1 MGLAKRWLFPLLT
14 LLGAALICLGFV
26 EAALRIFHPV
36 RMTSIN
42 LGRVRLSDNPA
53 LMYELVPAVMDHNS
67 AGFRDREYSLAKGAG
82 VYRVAFLGDSLTFG
96 VDVDLDHTPPRRLEA
111 YLNRAR
117 HSSPRIYQVLNFG
130 VPGYS
135 IIQEAELARIKALS
149 YAPDMVVLQV
159 CINDWQPYTIEFV
172 DLLRSSRELDSSW
185 LLGFYHP
192 QNALL
197 RRALYQ
203 SQLYR
208 RYRYYRHQRWLA
220 RSGGGTGGRAA
231 GAGDFDAPLMAYY
244 RKHGF
249 YQQHFGRLARM
260 LRKRSIPLV
269 VVLVPA
275 AASVDPGGETYTRRL
290 QQLRGYCGEHGSTLL
305 DFRGYLSQ
313 AQKRDP
319 RLSYASLFKAKDGIH
334 LNKQGD
340 RLLVLALAETIKQQ
354 LSAAAGRSLTPDNAA
369 VIKLPNSSTLLSER

>member
-1 MGLAKRWLFPLLT
+1 MAPARRWLFPLLT
-14 LLGAALICLGFV
+14 LLGAALICLGLV

-67 AGFRDREYSLAKGAG
+67 AGFRDREYSLAKGAS

-117 HSSPRIYQVLNFG
+117 GSSPRIYEVLNFG

-135 IIQEAELARIKALS
+135 IIQEAELARTKALS

-172 DLLRSSRELDSSW
+172 DLLRSSRKLDSSW
-185 LLGFYHP
+185 LVGFYHP
-192 QNALL
+192 QSALL

-208 RYRYYRHQRWLA
+208 RYRYHRHQRWLA
-220 RSGGGTGGRAA
+220 RPGGGDPGRAA
-231 GAGDFDAPLMAYY
+231 AEGDFDAPLMAYY
-244 RKHGF
+244 RQHGF

-275 AASVDPGGETYTRRL
+275 AASVDPGGETYARRL
-290 QQLRGYCGEHGSTLL
+290 QELRGYCGEHGSTLL
-305 DFRGYLSQ
+305 DFRGYLGQ

-319 RLSYASLFKAKDGIH
+319 RLGFASFFTAKDGIH

-354 LSAAAGRSLTPDNAA
+354 LSAAAGSP
-369 VIKLPNSSTLLSER
+369 